1 MHCHT
6 AGIGSGGS
14 GALISNDLRN
24 SWKFDVYLK
33 TFGSSEDEVHDY
45 GDHILVRKIV
55 DSIRDSEYVDGA
67 VLLALDAPRDDSGDI
82 IEDMRELYVPI
93 E

>member
-1 MHCHT
+1 MLIFFIIIWSITALLVLRLILFSGPFSENVEDPPKGIIDMHCHT

-33 TFGSSEDEVHDY
+33 TFGSY
-45 GDHILVRKIV
+45 RFNLTKYRF
-55 DSIRDSEYVDGA
+55 
-67 VLLALDAPRDDSGDI
+67 
-82 IEDMRELYVPI
+82 
-93 E
+93 